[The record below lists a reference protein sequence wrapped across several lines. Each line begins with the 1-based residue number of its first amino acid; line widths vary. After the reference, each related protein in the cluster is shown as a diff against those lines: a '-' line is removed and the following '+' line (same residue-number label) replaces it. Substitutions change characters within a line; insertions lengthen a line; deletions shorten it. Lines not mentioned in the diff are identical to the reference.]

1 MTTTVGKAPA
11 AGGVVSAPYRALSF
25 GLVAIVTLMAFE
37 AMAVATAMPVV
48 ARELHGMRLYN
59 LAFSATLAASV
70 IATVLG
76 GRWSDRRGP
85 LEPIAAGV
93 ATFVA
98 GLLLA
103 GFAPDME
110 VFVAGRFVQ
119 GLGAG
124 ATQVALYV
132 LVARVYPAAL
142 HPKVF
147 ALFSAAWVVPSMVGP
162 AIAGFVVENAD
173 WRWIFLGVSLI
184 VVPSA
189 LLLWRGT
196 TGRDLGADP
205 GRTPGPGA
213 DPSDPGL
220 GADPSDPGL
229 GADPSD
235 PGLAAG
241 PVEPAPAPGLG
252 RKLAWAAVTAVAAAL
267 IQYGSAMELA
277 GLPLLAA
284 GVVLLAVALP
294 RLLLP
299 GSLRAAPGL
308 PTAPVLR
315 GLAFGSLTAA
325 QVLIPLMLINERG
338 LSATAAGIVLT
349 IGALGWSTGSWLKGR
364 GRISNLLA
372 VRGGAALLAT
382 GLALVTLVLVDA
394 VPLALAH
401 VAMALAGLG
410 IGMLHPTVSVLVL
423 EMSAP
428 GEEGQNSAAVGV
440 GESVFTVVAV
450 AASGAVFTASGG
462 SYAAG
467 LLTAVAL
474 AVLAFALAPRLVRS
488 RTAGTMEVSAP

>member
-1 MTTTVGKAPA
+1 MTTTVEKTPA
-11 AGGVVSAPYRALSF
+11 ATGVVSAPYRALSF
-25 GLVAIVTLMAFE
+25 GLVAIVTLLAFE

-48 ARELHGMRLYN
+48 ARELDGMPLYN
-59 LAFSATLAASV
+59 LAFSATLAAGV

-85 LEPIAAGV
+85 LEPITAGV
-93 ATFVA
+93 VTFVA

-103 GFAPDME
+103 GFAPTME

-162 AIAGFVVENAD
+162 AIAGFVVQNAD

-196 TGRDLGADP
+196 TGRDLGS
-205 GRTPGPGA
+205 GSGSG
-213 DPSDPGL
+213 SG
-220 GADPSDPGL
+220 S
-229 GADPSD
+229 SE
-235 PGLAAG
+235 AA
-241 PVEPAPAPGLG
+241 PAPALG
-252 RKLAWAAVTAVAAAL
+252 RKLIWAAVTAVAAAL
-267 IQYGSAMELA
+267 IQYGSALQLA

-294 RLLLP
+294 RLLP
-299 GSLRAAPGL
+299 AGSLRAAPGL

-382 GLALVTLVLVDA
+382 GLGLVTLVLVDT
-394 VPLALAH
+394 VPLVLAH
-401 VAMALAGLG
+401 VAMAVAGLG

-450 AASGAVFTASGG
+450 AGSGAIFTASGG

-488 RTAGTMEVSAP
+488 RAAGTMEVTAP

>member
-1 MTTTVGKAPA
+1 MTTIVEEKPA
-11 AGGVVSAPYRALSF
+11 ATGVVSAPYRALSF
-25 GLVAIVTLMAFE
+25 GLVAIVTLLAFE

-48 ARELHGMRLYN
+48 ARELDGMPLYN
-59 LAFSATLAASV
+59 LAFSATLAAGV

-93 ATFVA
+93 VTFVV

-103 GFAPDME
+103 GFAPTME

-162 AIAGFVVENAD
+162 AIAGFVVQNAD

-196 TGRDLGADP
+196 TGRDLGT
-205 GRTPGPGA
+205 GSG
-213 DPSDPGL
+213 
-220 GADPSDPGL
+220 
-229 GADPSD
+229 
-235 PGLAAG
+235 
-241 PVEPAPAPGLG
+241 EPAPAPALG
-252 RKLAWAAVTAVAAAL
+252 RKLVWAAVTAVAAAL
-267 IQYGSAMELA
+267 IQYGSALELA

-294 RLLLP
+294 RLLP
-299 GSLRAAPGL
+299 TGSLRAAPGL

-349 IGALGWSTGSWLKGR
+349 VGALGWSTGSWLKGR

-382 GLALVTLVLVDA
+382 GLALVTLVLVDT
-394 VPLALAH
+394 VPLVLAH
-401 VAMALAGLG
+401 VAMAIAGLG

-450 AASGAVFTASGG
+450 AASGAIFTASGG

-488 RTAGTMEVSAP
+488 RAAGTMEVTEP

>member
-1 MTTTVGKAPA
+1 MTTTVERSAPA
-11 AGGVVSAPYRALSF
+11 GVVSTPYRALSF
-25 GLVAIVTLMAFE
+25 GLVAIVTLLAFE

-48 ARELHGMRLYN
+48 ASELRGMHLYN

-85 LEPIAAGV
+85 LEPMSAGV
-93 ATFVA
+93 AAFVA

-103 GFAPDME
+103 GFAPNME

-119 GLGAG
+119 GLGTG

-132 LVARVYPAAL
+132 VVARIYPGAL
-142 HPKVF
+142 HAKVF

-184 VVPSA
+184 VLPSA

-196 TGRDLGADP
+196 AGRDLGTGTGD
-205 GRTPGPGA
+205 
-213 DPSDPGL
+213 
-220 GADPSDPGL
+220 
-229 GADPSD
+229 
-235 PGLAAG
+235 
-241 PVEPAPAPGLG
+241 PAPGLG
-252 RKLAWAAVTAVAAAL
+252 RKLIWAALNAVAAAL
-267 IQYGSAMELA
+267 IQYGSALGLA

-294 RLLLP
+294 RLLPP

-325 QVLIPLMLINERG
+325 QVLIPLMLMKERG
-338 LSATAAGIVLT
+338 LSATEAGIVLT
-349 IGALGWSTGSWLKGR
+349 VGALGWSTGSWLKGR
-364 GRISNLLA
+364 GRMTHLTAL
-372 VRGGAALLAT
+372 RGGAAMLVI
-382 GLALVTLVLVDA
+382 GLSLVTLVLVDA
-394 VPLALAH
+394 VPVALAY
-401 VAMALAGLG
+401 VAMPVAGFG
-410 IGMLHPTVSVLVL
+410 IGVLHPTVSVLVL
-423 EMSAP
+423 ELSAE
-428 GEEGQNSAAVGV
+428 GQEGQNSAAVGV

-450 AASGAVFTASGG
+450 AVSGALFTATGET
-462 SYAAG
+462 YAVG
-467 LLTAVAL
+467 LLFSVAL
-474 AVLAFALAPRLVRS
+474 AALAFVLAPRLVHAGR
-488 RTAGTMEVSAP
+488 AGTMERTAS

>member
-1 MTTTVGKAPA
+1 MTTTVEAPETP
-11 AGGVVSAPYRALSF
+11 GVVSAQYRALSV
-25 GLVAIVTLMAFE
+25 GLVALVMLVAFE

-48 ARELHGMRLYN
+48 ARELGGMHLYN

-85 LEPIAAGV
+85 LEPISAGV

-103 GFAPDME
+103 GFAPNME

-124 ATQVALYV
+124 STQVALYV
-132 LVARVYPAAL
+132 LVARVYPGAL

-147 ALFSAAWVVPSMVGP
+147 ALFSAAWVVPSMIGP
-162 AIAGFVVENAD
+162 TIAGFVVENAD

-184 VVPSA
+184 VIPAA

-196 TGRDLGADP
+196 AGRDL
-205 GRTPGPGA
+205 R
-213 DPSDPGL
+213 
-220 GADPSDPGL
+220 
-229 GADPSD
+229 
-235 PGLAAG
+235 AG
-241 PVEPAPAPGLG
+241 SAESVPGLG
-252 RKLAWAAVTAVAAAL
+252 RKLVWATLTAVAAAL
-267 IQYGSAMELA
+267 IQYGSALKLA

-325 QVLIPLMLINERG
+325 QVLIPLMLMNERG
-338 LSATAAGIVLT
+338 LTPTGAGVVLT
-349 IGALGWSTGSWLKGR
+349 IGALGWSTGSWIKGR
-364 GRISNLLA
+364 GRMGHMTAI
-372 VRGGAALLAT
+372 RGGAAMIAI
-382 GLALVTLVLVDA
+382 GLALVTLVLVDSVPIA
-394 VPLALAH
+394 VAY
-401 VAMALAGLG
+401 VAMAVAGFG
-410 IGMLHPTVSVLVL
+410 IGVLHPTVSVLVL
-423 EMSAP
+423 KMSAE

-450 AASGAVFTASGG
+450 AVSGALFTATAE
-462 SYAAG
+462 SYAVG
-467 LLTAVAL
+467 LAFTVAL
-474 AVLAFALAPRLVRS
+474 ALLAFVLAPRFVRS
-488 RTAGTMEVSAP
+488 AQAGTMERTAS

>member
-1 MTTTVGKAPA
+1 M
-11 AGGVVSAPYRALSF
+11 VSAQYRALSV
-25 GLVAIVTLMAFE
+25 GLVALVMLVAFE

-48 ARELHGMRLYN
+48 ARELGGMHLYN

-85 LEPIAAGV
+85 LEPISAGV

-103 GFAPDME
+103 GFAPNME

-124 ATQVALYV
+124 STQVALYV
-132 LVARVYPAAL
+132 LVARVYPGAL

-147 ALFSAAWVVPSMVGP
+147 ALFSAAWVVPSMIGP
-162 AIAGFVVENAD
+162 TIAGFVVENAD

-184 VVPSA
+184 VIPAA

-196 TGRDLGADP
+196 AGRDL
-205 GRTPGPGA
+205 R
-213 DPSDPGL
+213 
-220 GADPSDPGL
+220 
-229 GADPSD
+229 
-235 PGLAAG
+235 AG
-241 PVEPAPAPGLG
+241 SAESVPGLG
-252 RKLAWAAVTAVAAAL
+252 RKLVWATLTAVAAAL
-267 IQYGSAMELA
+267 IQYGSALKLA

-325 QVLIPLMLINERG
+325 QVLIPLMLMNERG
-338 LSATAAGIVLT
+338 LTPTGAGVVLT
-349 IGALGWSTGSWLKGR
+349 IGALGWSTGSWIKGR
-364 GRISNLLA
+364 GRMGHMTAI
-372 VRGGAALLAT
+372 RGGAAMIAI
-382 GLALVTLVLVDA
+382 GLALVTLVLVDSVPIA
-394 VPLALAH
+394 VAY
-401 VAMALAGLG
+401 VAMAVAGFG
-410 IGMLHPTVSVLVL
+410 IGVLHPTVSVLVL
-423 EMSAP
+423 KMSAE

-450 AASGAVFTASGG
+450 AVSGALFTATAE
-462 SYAAG
+462 SYAVG
-467 LLTAVAL
+467 LAFTVAL
-474 AVLAFALAPRLVRS
+474 ALLAFVLAPRFVRS
-488 RTAGTMEVSAP
+488 AQAGTMERTAS

>member
-1 MTTTVGKAPA
+1 MTTIVEEKAPT
-11 AGGVVSAPYRALSF
+11 GGVVSAPYRALSF
-25 GLVAIVTLMAFE
+25 GLVAIVTLLAFE

-48 ARELHGMRLYN
+48 ARELDGMRLYN

-93 ATFVA
+93 VTFVA

-103 GFAPDME
+103 GFAPTME

-162 AIAGFVVENAD
+162 AIAGLVVQNAD

-196 TGRDLGADP
+196 TGRDLGT
-205 GRTPGPGA
+205 GSGPGT
-213 DPSDPGL
+213 D
-220 GADPSDPGL
+220 
-229 GADPSD
+229 
-235 PGLAAG
+235 AA
-241 PVEPAPAPGLG
+241 EHAPAPALG
-252 RKLAWAAVTAVAAAL
+252 RKLVWAAVTAVAAAL
-267 IQYGSAMELA
+267 IQYGSALELA

-294 RLLLP
+294 RLLP
-299 GSLRAAPGL
+299 TGSLRAAPGL
-308 PTAPVLR
+308 PSAPVLR

-382 GLALVTLVLVDA
+382 GLALVTLVLVDT

-401 VAMALAGLG
+401 VAMAVAGLG

-450 AASGAVFTASGG
+450 AASGAIFTASGG

-488 RTAGTMEVSAP
+488 RAAGTMEVTEP

>member
-1 MTTTVGKAPA
+1 MTTTVEKTPA
-11 AGGVVSAPYRALSF
+11 ATGVVSAPYRALSF
-25 GLVAIVTLMAFE
+25 GLVAIVTLLAFE

-48 ARELHGMRLYN
+48 ARELDGVPLYN
-59 LAFSATLAASV
+59 LAFSATLAAGV

-85 LEPIAAGV
+85 LEPITAGV
-93 ATFVA
+93 VTFVA

-103 GFAPDME
+103 GFAPTME

-162 AIAGFVVENAD
+162 AIAGFVVQNAD

-196 TGRDLGADP
+196 TGRDLGS
-205 GRTPGPGA
+205 GSGSG
-213 DPSDPGL
+213 S
-220 GADPSDPGL
+220 SE
-229 GADPSD
+229 
-235 PGLAAG
+235 AA
-241 PVEPAPAPGLG
+241 PAPALG
-252 RKLAWAAVTAVAAAL
+252 RKLIWAAVTAVAAAL
-267 IQYGSAMELA
+267 IQYGSALQLA

-294 RLLLP
+294 RLLP
-299 GSLRAAPGL
+299 AGSLRAAPGL

-382 GLALVTLVLVDA
+382 GLALVTLVLVDT
-394 VPLALAH
+394 VPLVLAH
-401 VAMALAGLG
+401 VAMAVAGLG

-450 AASGAVFTASGG
+450 AGSGAIFTASGG

-488 RTAGTMEVSAP
+488 RAAGTMEVTAP

>member
-1 MTTTVGKAPA
+1 M
-11 AGGVVSAPYRALSF
+11 VSAPYRALSF
-25 GLVAIVTLMAFE
+25 GLVAIVTLLAFE

-48 ARELHGMRLYN
+48 ARELRGMHLYN

-85 LEPIAAGV
+85 VEPISVGV
-93 ATFVA
+93 AAFVA

-103 GFAPDME
+103 GFAPTME
-110 VFVAGRFVQ
+110 VLVAGRFVQ

-124 ATQVALYV
+124 LTQVALYV
-132 LVARVYPAAL
+132 LVARVYPGAL

-189 LLLWRGT
+189 LLLWRGAA
-196 TGRDLGADP
+196 GHDLRP
-205 GRTPGPGA
+205 GVTVPA
-213 DPSDPGL
+213 SGL
-220 GADPSDPGL
+220 GP
-229 GADPSD
+229 
-235 PGLAAG
+235 
-241 PVEPAPAPGLG
+241 
-252 RKLAWAAVTAVAAAL
+252 KLAWATLTAVAAAL
-267 IQYGSAMELA
+267 IQYGSALRLA

-294 RLLLP
+294 KLLLP

-325 QVLIPLMLINERG
+325 QVLIPLMLMNERG
-338 LSATAAGIVLT
+338 LSATQAGIVLT
-349 IGALGWSTGSWLKGR
+349 VGALGWSTGSWIKGR
-364 GRISNLLA
+364 GRMSHMTAI
-372 VRGGAALLAT
+372 RGGAALLAI

-394 VPLALAH
+394 VPIAVAY
-401 VAMALAGLG
+401 VAMPVAGLG
-410 IGMLHPTVSVLVL
+410 IGALHPTVSVLVL
-423 EMSAP
+423 EMSKK
-428 GEEGQNSAAVGV
+428 GEEGHNSAAVGV

-450 AASGAVFTASGG
+450 AVSGALFTATGET
-462 SYAAG
+462 YAVG
-467 LLTAVAL
+467 LLFTVAL

-488 RTAGTMEVSAP
+488 RAAGTMERTAS